1 MALQRAGSV
10 PGGSHTPC
18 GLRNTSVSACAAQS
32 CKFIDEHLAMTTES
46 LGSDSLLNA
55 ARTSMSSK
63 IVGSDADFFAKMVV
77 DAIQVRTPCHSGYVH

>member
-1 MALQRAGSV
+1 
-10 PGGSHTPC
+10 
-18 GLRNTSVSACAAQS
+18 
-32 CKFIDEHLAMTTES
+32 MTTES